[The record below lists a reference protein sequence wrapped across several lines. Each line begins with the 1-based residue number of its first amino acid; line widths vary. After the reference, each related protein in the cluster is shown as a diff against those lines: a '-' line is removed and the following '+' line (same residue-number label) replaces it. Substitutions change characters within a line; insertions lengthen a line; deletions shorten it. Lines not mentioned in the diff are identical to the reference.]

1 MPEEK
6 VQEQE
11 HNKGQGWE
19 EHLKAT
25 SLQANADGL
34 LESPGKEPNLSCLL
48 TWENVN
54 SEETRALVTTKS
66 DDEPE
71 AQAWNQEAMAQ
82 RILLLQ
88 QVQTVQIYDL
98 DDYADFHAA
107 FDFDFNRKY

>member
-1 MPEEK
+1 M
-6 VQEQE
+6 
-11 HNKGQGWE
+11 
-19 EHLKAT
+19 
-25 SLQANADGL
+25 
-34 LESPGKEPNLSCLL
+34 
-48 TWENVN
+48 
-54 SEETRALVTTKS
+54 VTTKS

-71 AQAWNQEAMAQ
+71 AQAWNQEAMDQ